1 MPYLKRNVTQRVRA
15 ALADTPV
22 VALNGPRQVGTTTL
36 ARGLAFPGSTDYLSL
51 DDESLRKSARLN
63 PLEFLER
70 GATLSSLTRS
80 SSSRG
85 SSVPSSCLSI
95 AIAAPA
101 VFSSPVP
108 VDCSQHPI
116 WPTPL
121 VGRVETIELSPF
133 TQGEVE
139 DRTDQFIDLVF
150 GDRKAVFGTSEL
162 RRADYV
168 ERLVVGGFPDAV
180 ARSLPRRKRWFT
192 AYTATALQRAIAQL
206 ADIERAAEIP
216 RILALCAARTATG
229 GTCQAD

>member
-70 GATLSSLTRS
+70 GVTPSSLTRS

-108 VDCSQHPI
+108 VAGSQHPI
-116 WPTPL
+116 WPTPSSAVSRRSNSRHSPKGRSRIAPTNSSIL
-121 VGRVETIELSPF
+121 CSGTERRCSGPASCAERTMSNAWSSGDSRMPLRGRCRAASVGSPPTRRRHF
-133 TQGEVE
+133 SVQSRNW
-139 DRTDQFIDLVF
+139 RT
-150 GDRKAVFGTSEL
+150 SN
-162 RRADYV
+162 
-168 ERLVVGGFPDAV
+168 ERL
-180 ARSLPRRKRWFT
+180 RSRASWPSAQPGPR
-192 AYTATALQRAIAQL
+192 
-206 ADIERAAEIP
+206 P
-216 RILALCAARTATG
+216 S
-229 GTCQAD
+229 

>member
-162 RRADYV
+162 RPSGLCRTPG
-168 ERLVVGGFPDAV
+168 RRGIPGCRCAV
-180 ARSLPRRKRWFT
+180 AAAPQ
-192 AYTATALQRAIAQL
+192 ALVHRLHGDGTSACNRAIGGH
-206 ADIERAAEIP
+206 
-216 RILALCAARTATG
+216 RTSG
-229 GTCQAD
+229 